1 MVNLALPA
9 ISRELGGGLALQQ
22 WVVDGYLLA
31 LGALI
36 LVAGAVSDQYGRL
49 AVLRA
54 GLGVF
59 AVASLLCAAAPAGWM
74 LVAARCLQGVG
85 AAFLVPS
92 SLAMINAR
100 FSGARQASAIGT
112 WTAWTGTAFVVGP
125 LLGGLLVDA
134 LNWRWVFGLNVFPV
148 AVTLYLTT
156 KLVPK
161 GRIAATGDRRAAD
174 EFGAR
179 RAGHIDVGG
188 AALGAVG
195 LTATVYALIEQQ
207 RLGFAHPAVLGGL
220 VVGVACLVVFP
231 WWEGRADNPMM
242 PLTLFAERNFA
253 VGNLTTVFF
262 YAAVSLGTLLVALF
276 LQEAVGLSATQA
288 GLATLPIPVL
298 SFFLARLFG
307 GLAGRHGPR
316 LYMAAGPMIAAS
328 GFLLLTMVR
337 ADFDFWTQL
346 LPGLVVF
353 GLGLSMTV
361 SPLTAA
367 VLAAVEPAQ
376 SGIGSAVNNAVSRIA
391 GLIAVASMGVIVFQG
406 DRSDGM
412 ASSTMDF
419 AGFRRGA
426 VVVAV
431 LLVGAGLCSAVGI
444 RNARHDARRVSAE
457 AAAGCHDRA
466 SPPPALNSV
475 RTE

>member
-1 MVNLALPA
+1 M
-9 ISRELGGGLALQQ
+9 S
-22 WVVDGYLLA
+22 
-31 LGALI
+31 
-36 LVAGAVSDQYGRL
+36 
-49 AVLRA
+49 
-54 GLGVF
+54 
-59 AVASLLCAAAPAGWM
+59 
-74 LVAARCLQGVG
+74 
-85 AAFLVPS
+85 
-92 SLAMINAR
+92 
-100 FSGARQASAIGT
+100 
-112 WTAWTGTAFVVGP
+112 VGP
-125 LLGGLLVDA
+125 L
-134 LNWRWVFGLNVFPV
+134 
-148 AVTLYLTT
+148 
-156 KLVPK
+156 
-161 GRIAATGDRRAAD
+161 IAAAGYLWMTM
-174 EFGAR
+174 AR
-179 RAGHIDVGG
+179 
-188 AALGAVG
+188 
-195 LTATVYALIEQQ
+195 E
-207 RLGFAHPAVLGGL
+207 P
-220 VVGVACLVVFP
+220 
-231 WWEGRADNPMM
+231 
-242 PLTLFAERNFA
+242 
-253 VGNLTTVFF
+253 
-262 YAAVSLGTLLVALF
+262 
-276 LQEAVGLSATQA
+276 
-288 GLATLPIPVL
+288 
-298 SFFLARLFG
+298 
-307 GLAGRHGPR
+307 
-316 LYMAAGPMIAAS
+316 
-328 GFLLLTMVR
+328 
-337 ADFDFWTQL
+337 FDFWTQL